1 MEVQQTATTENGRS
15 PSTVRRVF
23 IGVSGLRAGWRF
35 ALFNILFFV
44 IAFSIL
50 FVRRALTPGGF
61 KGNSFTAPVVTLQE
75 LIFLF
80 ALFLTLTVMLRIEK
94 RPFRLDF
101 LPWQR
106 GAGREFGSGL
116 IYGLSA
122 ITLLLFGLRMLH
134 ALSFDSMALHG
145 MQAVK
150 FALFWAVAFL
160 LVGIF
165 EESFSRGYAQATL
178 SQGIGFWPA
187 AIVNSLIFA
196 AIHMT
201 NSGESAL
208 GILSVLSVALFFCL
222 TLWWTGTLWFAV
234 GFHAAWDYGE
244 TFIYGVPD
252 SAEVATGHLFN
263 AHFHGTRWI
272 TGGSVGPEGS
282 ALAFV
287 VYGAAALIFAICRP
301 KAAAICQ

>member
-1 MEVQQTATTENGRS
+1 MGVQQIMTTENGAS
-15 PSTVRRVF
+15 PSTLRKIF
-23 IGVSGLRAGWRF
+23 TGASGLRAGWRF
-35 ALFNILFFV
+35 ALFNLLFFV

-50 FVRRALTPGGF
+50 SVRRALTPGGF
-61 KGNSFTAPVVTLQE
+61 KGNSFTAPVVALQE
-75 LIFLF
+75 VIFLL
-80 ALFLTLTVMLRIEK
+80 ALFLTLAVMHRIEK

-101 LPWQR
+101 LPRQR
-106 GAGREFGSGL
+106 GAGRDFGAGI

-122 ITLLLFGLRMLH
+122 ITILLFGLRMLH

-145 MQAVK
+145 IQAVK
-150 FALFWAVAFL
+150 FALLWAFAFL
-160 LVGIF
+160 LVGVF

-178 SQGIGFWPA
+178 WQGIGFWPA

-208 GILSVLSVALFFCL
+208 GILSVLSVALFFCF

-252 SAEVATGHLFN
+252 SAEVATGHLLN
-263 AHFHGTRWI
+263 AHVYGTRWI

-282 ALAFV
+282 ALVFV
-287 VYGAAALIFAICRP
+287 VYGMAALIFVLWR
-301 KAAAICQ
+301 KKEAAICQ